1 MDPSFYTL
9 RGWMTMKNRRYIV
22 VDLETTGNQATKADK
37 IIQFSACI
45 VEDGKIVD
53 QFSTFLNP
61 EKRIPPFIKELTGIV
76 DKDVKD
82 APLFEDV
89 SSIIH
94 SLIDGGIFVAHNVS
108 FDWTFLQKEMR
119 EAGEAP
125 LKMKLLDTVELA
137 RIMYPTVDSFKLQDL
152 ADEFGLGHDAPH
164 RADSD
169 ARVTAELLLLFLE
182 KLESLPLA
190 TIRKLT
196 TLAQHLTGFL
206 AELLFDIEMRK
217 EREMERLDPQ
227 WLEYRGI
234 VIRQKDVKV
243 AQYSRADKLTYPSS
257 DDDKIA
263 LFQMADVTLVP
274 RVGQFL
280 MMDTVMDSWKA
291 ETDTLIEA
299 GTGIGKTLGYFLPA
313 IYFAKERQIP
323 IVISTYTN
331 LLQSQIF
338 HKDIPLLATLTGFDI
353 QAVVLKGRDHY
364 INLFKFEQL
373 LTEVDKTYDVV
384 LTKMQL
390 LVWLTETT
398 TGDIDEVNLSGGG
411 QLFWN
416 RMKHTGWFLS
426 PTKDPWLAYDFY
438 LFNQKQAKAADLI
451 IVNHALLLQ
460 DHFGKGQWLPDYE
473 YAVIDEAHHFTD
485 AARAQKSFVFSYRRM
500 KFFMN
505 RLGTLG
511 KEAILKRLEWMFPEQ
526 HQLFDVEIAV
536 VKLEE
541 ALDDLFRLLAQK
553 LLKSNKNTTE
563 LILVENVI
571 DEKLDAA
578 LFFAGEKALLLM
590 REVSVAL
597 DLILTEG
604 KQKAEVFDEKESAFL
619 EEVYSFVID
628 WKKSEKQLATML
640 YEKEEAMML
649 YIESDRHKSLGS
661 MRLRADIIQV
671 NHTLQKDFFDTK
683 KAVVLTSATLTVND
697 SFAYIQ
703 AELGL
708 DADIITRQIKSP
720 FHYDENAR
728 ILIPSDMLPVKG
740 TSLDDYTSRLASYL
754 SAIAKETSG
763 RMLVLF
769 TANDMLQKTY
779 RKMNQ
784 DASIAEYRIL
794 AQGVSSG
801 SPARLTKQ
809 FLALDKAILLGTMT
823 FWEGVDIPGDDL
835 SCLVIV
841 RLPFAPLEDPYTKA
855 QIALRKK
862 MGQNAFQT
870 YSLPEAVLR
879 FKQGFGRLIRREAD
893 RGIVFVFDNRV
904 DTTNFGKA
912 FLHSIPEVP
921 IVKGREQE
929 LLEEVKKFFE

>member
-1 MDPSFYTL
+1 
-9 RGWMTMKNRRYIV
+9 MKNKRYIV
-22 VDLETTGNQATKADK
+22 VDLETTGNQANKADK

-45 VEDGKIVD
+45 VEKGEIID

-61 EKRIPPFIKELTGIV
+61 EKRIPPFIKELTGIS

-94 SLIDGGIFVAHNVS
+94 ALIDGGIFVAHNVN

-152 ADEFGLGHDAPH
+152 ADEFGFGHDAPH

-182 KLESLPLA
+182 KLETLPLA

-196 TLAQHLTGFL
+196 TLSQHLTGYL
-206 AELLFDIEMRK
+206 AELLFEIEMRK
-217 EREMERLDPQ
+217 ERELAALDTK
-227 WLEYRGI
+227 WTEYRGI
-234 VIRQKDVKV
+234 VIRQKSIQEV
-243 AQYSRADKLTYPSS
+243 QYSRADNVCYPNSEEE
-257 DDDKIA
+257 KIA
-263 LFQMADVTLVP
+263 LFQAVNETLTP
-274 RVGQFL
+274 RTGQFL
-280 MMDTVMDSWKA
+280 MMDTIMASWKNEA
-291 ETDTLIEA
+291 NVLIEA
-299 GTGIGKTLGYFLPA
+299 GTGIGKTLGYSLPA
-313 IYFAKERQIP
+313 IYFAKEHQIP

-338 HKDIPLLATLTGFDI
+338 HKDIPLLTALTHFDVK
-353 QAVVLKGRDHY
+353 AVVLKGRDHY

-373 LTEVDKTYDVV
+373 LSEMDKTYDVV

-398 TGDIDEVNLSGGG
+398 TGDIGEVNLSSGG

-426 PTKDPWLAYDFY
+426 PQKDPWLPYDFY

-460 DHFGKGQWLPDYE
+460 DHFGGGKWLPDYE
-473 YAVIDEAHHFTD
+473 YAIIDEAHHFTD
-485 AARAQKSFVFSYRRM
+485 AARAQQSFVFSYRRM

-511 KEAILKRLEWMFPEQ
+511 KEAMLKRLEMMFPEK
-526 HQLFDVEIAV
+526 HQLFDIEIAIL
-536 VKLEE
+536 KLEE
-541 ALDDLFRLLAQK
+541 ALEELFLLLAQK
-553 LLKSNKNTTE
+553 LLKANKNTTE
-563 LILVENVI
+563 LLLVENVI
-571 DEKLDAA
+571 DEKLDTA
-578 LFFAGEKALLLM
+578 LFFAGEKVYLLM
-590 REVSVAL
+590 KEVSLTL
-597 DLILTEG
+597 DDVLAYGKREADKFSEG
-604 KQKAEVFDEKESAFL
+604 ESVFI
-619 EEVYSFVID
+619 EEVYSFVLD
-628 WKKSEKQLATML
+628 WKRAENQLSRML

-649 YIESDRHKSLGS
+649 YIEADRNKALSS
-661 MRLRADIIQV
+661 VRLRANIVQV
-671 NHTLQKDFFDTK
+671 NHTLQKDFFDAK
-683 KAVVLTSATLTVND
+683 KSVVLTSATLTVDD
-697 SFAYIQ
+697 SFTYIRK
-703 AELGL
+703 ELGL
-708 DADIITRQIKSP
+708 DEDIVTEQIKSP
-720 FHYDENAR
+720 FCYKENAR

-740 TSLDDYTSRLASYL
+740 TPVEEYTSRLALYL
-754 SAIAKETSG
+754 SAIARETSG

-769 TANDMLQKTY
+769 TAHEMLQKTY
-779 RKMNQ
+779 RKMSQ

-809 FLALDKAILLGTMT
+809 FLAFDKAILLGTMS

-841 RLPFAPLEDPYTKA
+841 RLPFAPLEDSYTKA

-862 MGQNAFQT
+862 MGLNAFQT

-879 FKQGFGRLIRREAD
+879 FKQGFGRLIRRETD

-904 DTTNFGKA
+904 DTTTFGKT

-921 IVKGREQE
+921 IIKGKELE